1 MFTVVNVS
9 VLVLRKDKVEHEH
22 FRAPTVL
29 PIMGALSCAYLV
41 GPWTGRSLEQY
52 WIAATLLAIG
62 LVLGVIV
69 YLINKR
75 QHKQTRFEDPDELS
89 SRGPRT

>member
-1 MFTVVNVS
+1 MLPNP
-9 VLVLRKDKVEHEH
+9 LNQHEH
-22 FRAPTVL
+22 FKAPKLL
-29 PIMGALSCAYLV
+29 PIVGTLSCAYLV

-62 LVLGVIV
+62 LGLGVIV

-75 QHKQTRFEDPDELS
+75 
-89 SRGPRT
+89 